1 MQITLDL
8 NARQLT
14 ALRAALAATEL
25 TPSTKRK
32 ARPMTEHRREY
43 MAEPRVSQ
51 PARLPHVRCV
61 ERLTILFAAYLRAQ
75 KPRLAALIHV
85 RLGHAVCPLGAR
97 RSRFSR

>member
-1 MQITLDL
+1 
-8 NARQLT
+8 
-14 ALRAALAATEL
+14 
-25 TPSTKRK
+25 
-32 ARPMTEHRREY
+32 
-43 MAEPRVSQ
+43 
-51 PARLPHVRCV
+51 V